1 MINHEGM
8 SMLEILNWRLE
19 REDGLHG
26 LLTDPNGD
34 EGFLYKEGGGASWY
48 PLGKDQNPVE
58 LMKIVQQINDPTG
71 KFSSQELF
79 SLQRQAEA
87 LSKPKA

>member
-48 PLGKDQNPVE
+48 PLGKDQNP
-58 LMKIVQQINDPTG
+58 L
-71 KFSSQELF
+71 
-79 SLQRQAEA
+79 
-87 LSKPKA
+87 